1 MELTPFFFGLYKLVK
16 HGVYPLTWI
25 VILSSAA
32 ALLAWLP
39 FTPARRRWLRLNTAA
54 LAALL
59 LLTTSPLIAHLIVA
73 TLEGQHTPA
82 ALQTPIPSSTIV
94 VLGGGVRDPGTL
106 RPGIEL
112 TEESMR
118 RTACGADLYRRG
130 IAPLLLV
137 TGGDARVFGSGPSEA
152 AVMKE
157 WAVRLGVPP
166 DSILIEDKS
175 RTTYE
180 NAVRTKRLLS
190 DRTTIVLVTS
200 APHMPRA
207 AALFRAQ
214 GFDAIPFPCGFHE
227 RNRAED
233 GWDTISIFDVLPAT
247 WAFRTISEAIEELA
261 GIAVYRLAGKL

>member
-16 HGVYPLTWI
+16 YGVYPLTW
-25 VILSSAA
+25 VVTLASAA

-39 FTPARRRWLRLNTAA
+39 PTPARWRWLRLSTAA

-59 LLTTSPLIAHLIVA
+59 LLVTSPLTAHLIVA
-73 TLEGQHTPA
+73 TLEGQHPPA
-82 ALQTPIPSSTIV
+82 ALQTPIPAGTIV
-94 VLGGGVRDPGTL
+94 VLGGGIRDPGTL
-106 RPGIEL
+106 RPEIEL

-130 IAPLLLV
+130 IAPALLM
-137 TGGDARVFGSGPSEA
+137 TGGDARVFGSGPTEA

-157 WAVRLGVPP
+157 WAVRLGVPAG
-166 DSILIEDKS
+166 SILIEDKA

-180 NAVRTKRLLS
+180 NAVRTKHLLG
-190 DRTTIVLVTS
+190 DRTTIILVTS

-233 GWDTISIFDVLPAT
+233 GWGNFSIFDFLPAT
-247 WAFRTISEAIEELA
+247 SAFRSISEALEELA